1 MANEEHLQGN
11 EVRLFPSAHISSSR
25 EAELR
30 AAASLLSM
38 VCAVTEFGRLFVRA
52 AGGPAGRISCYTEV
66 PFKVGSPPT
75 VRTIRPDGIV
85 SVVRGKKE
93 WAALV
98 EVKVG
103 DNPLDQAQVDAYHK
117 LARDEGFGALI
128 TISNQAALPN
138 GLPPVSIDR
147 RRLRAIPVVHF
158 SWERLLADAKV
169 LCGRKQVEDPD
180 QAWML
185 DEWIKYVAD
194 EESRIIEP
202 PVLGKNWNPVINAA
216 RENKL
221 RSVSNQLQDVV
232 EHWDDFL
239 KKAALGLRAKLGVDV
254 QRRTSRADVKDPAA
268 RIKRM
273 HADTLANGV
282 LTGSL
287 KVPDAIDDLDIE
299 VMLQGRTVRYSVGF
313 GPPNEGR
320 LKARLN
326 WLLRQLRGNDVPP
339 RLKVR
344 VDWDRRNLTS
354 EADLSAL
361 QEDHAP
367 LLIDTRGQSIPDKAM
382 PRAYRLSWTT
392 GLAKGRGR
400 DGGHVLAG
408 ISSGVERFYRNVI
421 EGLVPF
427 VPKAPKLPSET
438 RFEEPSEKVQPT
450 KATGSSL
457 VLASVANENPEPEEQ
472 RDRESDSSGAEIEP
486 GAGNGSG
493 DSL

>member
-1 MANEEHLQGN
+1 
-11 EVRLFPSAHISSSR
+11 
-25 EAELR
+25 
-30 AAASLLSM
+30 
-38 VCAVTEFGRLFVRA
+38 
-52 AGGPAGRISCYTEV
+52 
-66 PFKVGSPPT
+66 
-75 VRTIRPDGIV
+75 
-85 SVVRGKKE
+85 
-93 WAALV
+93 
-98 EVKVG
+98 
-103 DNPLDQAQVDAYHK
+103 
-117 LARDEGFGALI
+117 
-128 TISNQAALPN
+128 
-138 GLPPVSIDR
+138 
-147 RRLRAIPVVHF
+147 
-158 SWERLLADAKV
+158 
-169 LCGRKQVEDPD
+169 
-180 QAWML
+180 ML

-202 PVLGKNWNPVINAA
+202 PVLGKNWNSVISAA

-232 EHWDDFL
+232 EHWDGFL

-254 QRRTSRADVKDPAA
+254 QRRASRADVKDPAG

-326 WLLRQLRGNDVPP
+326 WLLRQLRGNDLPP

-344 VDWDRRNLTS
+344 VDWDRRSLAS

-361 QEDHAP
+361 QEDHSP
-367 LLIDTRGQSIPDKAM
+367 LLIDTRGQPIPDKAM

-400 DGGHVLAG
+400 DGGHVLVG
-408 ISSGVERFYRNVI
+408 ISSGVERFYRDVI

-427 VPKAPKLPSET
+427 VPKAPKLRPEAPA
-438 RFEEPSEKVQPT
+438 EEPSEKAEPT

-457 VLASVANENPEPEEQ
+457 MAASAANGNPESEEQ
-472 RDRESDSSGAEIEP
+472 RDRVADTSEAENEP
-486 GAGNGSG
+486 GAANGSG

>member
-1 MANEEHLQGN
+1 MVSEEHLQGN

-38 VCAVTEFGRLFVRA
+38 VCAVDEFGRQFVRA
-52 AGGPAGRISCYTEV
+52 AGGPVGRISCYTEV
-66 PFKVGSPPT
+66 EFKVGNPPT
-75 VRTIRPDGIV
+75 VRKLRPDGIV
-85 SVVRGKKE
+85 RVIRGKKG

-98 EVKVG
+98 EMKVG

-147 RRLRAIPVVHF
+147 RRLRTIPVVHL
-158 SWERLLADAKV
+158 SWERLLTDAKV

-194 EESRIIEP
+194 EESRIVEP
-202 PVLGKNWNPVINAA
+202 PVLGKNWTSVISAA

-221 RSVSNQLQDVV
+221 PSVSNYLQDVV
-232 EHWDDFL
+232 KHWDGFL
-239 KKAALGLRAKLGVDV
+239 KKTALGLRAKLAVDV
-254 QRRTSRADVKDPAA
+254 QRRASRADVKDPAG

-273 HADTLANGV
+273 HADALANGV

-287 KVPDAIDDLDIE
+287 RVPDAIDDLDIE

-313 GPPNEGR
+313 EPPNEGR
-320 LKARLN
+320 LKTRLN
-326 WLLRQLRGNDVPP
+326 WLLRQLSGIDLPSG
-339 RLKVR
+339 LKVR
-344 VDWDRRNLTS
+344 VDWDRRRLTS

-361 QEDHAP
+361 QESHAP
-367 LLIDTRGQSIPDKAM
+367 LLIDARGQPIPDKAM

-392 GLAKGRGR
+392 GLAKGRSR

-408 ISSGVERFYRNVI
+408 ISSGVERFYRDVI

-427 VPKAPKLPSET
+427 VPKAPKLQSET
-438 RFEEPSEKVQPT
+438 PAEEPREKAEPT
-450 KATGSSL
+450 KAAGSPL
-457 VLASVANENPEPEEQ
+457 VAASAAYGNPAPEEE
-472 RDRESDSSGAEIEP
+472 RDGVAHTSEA
-486 GAGNGSG
+486 
-493 DSL
+493 

>member
-1 MANEEHLQGN
+1 MLNEEHFQGN

-66 PFKVGSPPT
+66 AFKVGSPPS

-85 SVVRGKKE
+85 SVVRGKKD

-147 RRLRAIPVVHF
+147 RRLRAIPVVHL

-202 PVLGKNWNPVINAA
+202 PVLGKNWSSVISAA

-221 RSVSNQLQDVV
+221 PSVSNHLQDVV
-232 EHWDDFL
+232 EHWDGFL

-254 QRRTSRADVKDPAA
+254 QRRASRADVKDPAG

-273 HADTLANGV
+273 HADALANGV
-282 LTGSL
+282 LTGSIR
-287 KVPDAIDDLDIE
+287 VPDAIDDLDIE

-313 GPPNEGR
+313 RPPNEGR
-320 LKARLN
+320 LKTRLN
-326 WLLRQLRGNDVPP
+326 WLLRQLIGKDLPP
-339 RLKVR
+339 RLKVQ
-344 VDWDRRNLTS
+344 VDWDRRSLAS

-361 QEDHAP
+361 QEDHKP
-367 LLIDTRGQSIPDKAM
+367 LLIDSRGQPIPDNAM
-382 PRAYRLSWTT
+382 PRA
-392 GLAKGRGR
+392 
-400 DGGHVLAG
+400 
-408 ISSGVERFYRNVI
+408 
-421 EGLVPF
+421 
-427 VPKAPKLPSET
+427 
-438 RFEEPSEKVQPT
+438 
-450 KATGSSL
+450 
-457 VLASVANENPEPEEQ
+457 
-472 RDRESDSSGAEIEP
+472 
-486 GAGNGSG
+486 
-493 DSL
+493 